1 MNTTVELK
9 GNKAAVSKET
19 LGKLIDRRVLGA
31 LEVCVRCGIC
41 TESCHFYRSD
51 PKVEYTPFYRAEQVR
66 QLYRY
71 LNDPL
76 GRLAPRWVNAKAP
89 TDESLSK
96 LAETAFATC
105 TLCHRCT
112 LECPFGVE
120 TAEIMRVA
128 RSLATAAG
136 QAPEML
142 VELANAAIAKG
153 ENPDFFRDFYL
164 EQVKGLE
171 EEVQDKLGSSKAH
184 IPVGKEGAD
193 ILYVPL
199 SGAHTIVPQAI
210 LFNVVGESWTL
221 SMFETANYAVFL
233 GDIPKAKRIAERIIK
248 EAELLKV
255 KEIVITECGHGY
267 PAMRWEA
274 PKWLGHP
281 LPFRVRSI
289 LEVLDE
295 YVQKGRLHFNRGR
308 NGEPITYHDSCNLG
322 RKGGLYE
329 EPRRVIRAVAS
340 DFREMT
346 PNRIHSFCCGAG
358 SGLVAVPE
366 WTDIRLQAGKLKADQ
381 IRRTGAKIVITSCDN
396 CRYQIGE
403 LNEHYGLNIEVSSIS
418 ELVVKALS

>member
-1 MNTTVELK
+1 MTSTAITEQSNI
-9 GNKAAVSKET
+9 ASAKEM
-19 LGKLIDRRVLGA
+19 LDKLVDRRVLA
-31 LEVCVRCGIC
+31 SLEVCVRCGIC
-41 TESCHFYRSD
+41 TESCHYYRSN
-51 PKVEYTPFYRAEQVR
+51 PKTEHTPYYRAEQVR
-66 QLYRY
+66 RVYRQF
-71 LNDPL
+71 LDPV
-76 GRLAPRWVNAKAP
+76 GRTFPGWFGAKAT
-89 TDESLSK
+89 TDEALSK
-96 LAETAFATC
+96 LAEIAFASC

-112 LECPFGVE
+112 FECPFGVE
-120 TAEIMRVA
+120 TAEIMRVM
-128 RSLATAAG
+128 RSVATATG
-136 QAPEML
+136 HAPEML

-153 ENPDFFRDFYL
+153 ENPDFFRDFYI
-164 EQVKGLE
+164 EQVKELE
-171 EEVQDKLGSSKAH
+171 REVQDRLGSSKAQ
-184 IPVGKEGAD
+184 IPVGQEGAR

-210 LFNVVGESWTL
+210 LFNVARESWTL

-233 GDIPKAKRIAERIIK
+233 SDLPKARRIVERIIK

-267 PAMRWEA
+267 PAMRWDA
-274 PKWLGHP
+274 PKWFGHTF
-281 LPFRVRSI
+281 PFRIRSI

-295 YVQKGRLHFNRGR
+295 YVRKGRLPLNQGQ

-329 EPRRVIRAVAS
+329 EPRCIIRAVAS

-403 LNEHYGLNIEVSSIS
+403 LNEHYGLNIEVTSIS
-418 ELVVKALS
+418 ELTAKALA

>member
-1 MNTTVELK
+1 MTSTAITEQSNI
-9 GNKAAVSKET
+9 ASAKEM
-19 LGKLIDRRVLGA
+19 LDKLVDRRVLA
-31 LEVCVRCGIC
+31 SLEVCVRCGIC
-41 TESCHFYRSD
+41 TESCHYYRSN
-51 PKVEYTPFYRAEQVR
+51 PKTEHTPYYRAEQVR
-66 QLYRY
+66 RVYRQF
-71 LNDPL
+71 LDPV
-76 GRLAPRWVNAKAP
+76 GRTFPGWFGAKAT
-89 TDESLSK
+89 TDEALSK
-96 LAETAFATC
+96 LAEIAFASC

-112 LECPFGVE
+112 FECPFGVE
-120 TAEIMRVA
+120 TAEIMRVM
-128 RSLATAAG
+128 RSVATATG
-136 QAPEML
+136 HAPEML

-153 ENPDFFRDFYL
+153 ENPDFFRDFYI
-164 EQVKGLE
+164 EQVKELE
-171 EEVQDKLGSSKAH
+171 REVQDRLGSSKAQ
-184 IPVGKEGAD
+184 IPVGQEGAR

-199 SGAHTIVPQAI
+199 SGAHTIVPQAV
-210 LFNVVGESWTL
+210 LFNAAGESWTL
-221 SMFETANYAVFL
+221 SMFEAANYAVFL
-233 GDIPKAKRIAERIIK
+233 ADIPKARRIAERIIK

-267 PAMRWEA
+267 PAMRWDA
-274 PKWLGHP
+274 PKWFGHTF
-281 LPFRVRSI
+281 PFRVRSI

-295 YVQKGRLHFNRGR
+295 YVRKGRLPLNQGQ

-329 EPRRVIRAVAS
+329 EPRCIIRAVAS

-403 LNEHYGLNIEVSSIS
+403 LNDHYGLNIEVSSIS
-418 ELVVKALS
+418 ELTAKALA